1 MAGTIDHF
9 ASTAITEPATAPAPE
24 TRPRRPRFSLTRH
37 VRANFLAGI
46 LVTAPAAITLYAVW
60 AVVAWFDGEVMPLI
74 PARYSPTT
82 YVDFP
87 LPGLG
92 LLIAVIVLYLVGAL
106 TAGLFGRYVMGI
118 GERMLARVP
127 VVRGI
132 YGATKQIAETV
143 LAKQSSAFREVAL
156 IEYPRK
162 GTWTAGFI
170 TGKPAAEIVDNTVED
185 VVSVFVPTTP
195 VPSAGFLLFVPRK
208 DVVVLNMTVEE
219 GIKMV
224 VSLGIVTPPDR
235 RVTPSAGS
243 EPPRLARTG
252 TGEP

>member
-1 MAGTIDHF
+1 M
-9 ASTAITEPATAPAPE
+9 TEPDSSPPPD

-46 LVTAPAAITLYAVW
+46 LVTAPVAITLYAVW
-60 AVVAWFDGEVMPLI
+60 TVVSWFDGEVVPLI
-74 PARYSPTT
+74 PPKYNPAT

-92 LLIAVIVLYLVGAL
+92 LLIAVVALYLIGWL

-118 GERMLARVP
+118 GERIVSRVP
-127 VVRGI
+127 VVRSI

-143 LAKQSSAFREVAL
+143 FAKQSTAFREVAL
-156 IEYPRK
+156 FEYPRK
-162 GTWTAGFI
+162 GVWTVGFI
-170 TGKPAAEIVDNTVED
+170 TGRPPTEIADTVAEDS
-185 VVSVFVPTTP
+185 VSVFVPTTP

-208 DVVVLNMTVEE
+208 DLVVLDMTVEE

-224 VSLGIVTPPDR
+224 VSLGMVSPPDR
-235 RVTPSAGS
+235 RVSPSEAS
-243 EPPRLARTG
+243 EQPRLARTG
-252 TGEP
+252 IGES

>member
-1 MAGTIDHF
+1 MVTIDHF
-9 ASTAITEPATAPAPE
+9 PRITMAEQAPTPD
-24 TRPRRPRFSLTRH
+24 TRTRRLRFSLTRH

-46 LVTAPAAITLYAVW
+46 LVTAPVAITLYAVW
-60 AVVAWFDGEVMPLI
+60 AVVSWFDQEVVPLI
-74 PARYSPTT
+74 PTRYSPET
-82 YVDFP
+82 YLAFP

-92 LLIAVIVLYLVGAL
+92 LLIAVIALYLIGAL
-106 TAGLFGRYVMGI
+106 TAGLFGRYIMGI

-143 LAKQSSAFREVAL
+143 LAKQSNAFREVAL

-162 GTWTAGFI
+162 GTWTMGFI
-170 TGKPAAEIVDNTVED
+170 TGRPTVQIVESTAED

-195 VPSAGFLLFVPRK
+195 VPSAGFLLFVPRSEI
-208 DVVVLNMTVEE
+208 VVLDMTVEE
-219 GIKMV
+219 GLKMV
-224 VSLGIVTPPDR
+224 VSLGIVTPPER
-235 RVTPSAGS
+235 LTPNGES
-243 EPPRLARTG
+243 EPQRLARTG